1 MLTNAGD
8 IYNKLYYTYKNKYNK
23 KINTLGTKNRIKLD
37 YKKLRHADIYDYPS
51 EEEQEEKQEEQEEK
65 QQEETI
71 SDVNKFN
78 EWINK
83 QETDINLELFKKHF
97 NFQRPSDIFNYLN
110 NINDIEKNSKLV
122 HVIISGL
129 KCLKKEIKKMSEEE
143 RKTEKADKIIKIVEE
158 ILRLYKQKQEG
169 QDIKILTP
177 NQMLSRL
184 LVSLAQLKARNNS
197 EKLKNEI
204 RQLLYFLYR
213 SKNMTKQAYN
223 NLIKPIWI
231 KNTIIAHKIFIMIMI
246 TYGFS

>member
-1 MLTNAGD
+1 MLTNVGD

-23 KINTLGTKNRIKLD
+23 KINTLDTKNKIKLD
-37 YKKLRHADIYDYPS
+37 YKKLRRADIYDYPS
-51 EEEQEEKQEEQEEK
+51 EEEKQEKQGEQEEQEEK

-71 SDVNKFN
+71 SEVNKFN
-78 EWINK
+78 ERINK

-122 HVIISGL
+122 NVIISGL
-129 KCLKKEIKKMSEEE
+129 KDLKKEIKKMSEEE
-143 RKTEKADKIIKIVEE
+143 RKTEKPDKILKIVEE

-169 QDIKILTP
+169 QGIKILTP

-184 LVSLAQLKARNNS
+184 PVSLAQLKARNNS

-204 RQLLYFLYR
+204 RQLLYSLYR

-223 NLIKPIWI
+223 NLIKPI
-231 KNTIIAHKIFIMIMI
+231 
-246 TYGFS
+246 

>member
-1 MLTNAGD
+1 MLINVGD

-23 KINTLGTKNRIKLD
+23 KINTLDTKNRIKLD
-37 YKKLRHADIYDYPS
+37 YKKLRRADIYDYPS
-51 EEEQEEKQEEQEEK
+51 EEEKQEKQGEQEEQEEK

-71 SDVNKFN
+71 SEVNKFN
-78 EWINK
+78 ERINK

-122 HVIISGL
+122 NVIISGL
-129 KCLKKEIKKMSEEE
+129 KDLKKEIKKMSEEV
-143 RKTEKADKIIKIVEE
+143 RKTEKPDKILKIVEE

-169 QDIKILTP
+169 QGIKILTP

-184 LVSLAQLKARNNS
+184 PVSLAQLKARNNS

-204 RQLLYFLYR
+204 RQLLYSLYR

-223 NLIKPIWI
+223 NLIKPI
-231 KNTIIAHKIFIMIMI
+231 
-246 TYGFS
+246 

>member
-1 MLTNAGD
+1 MLTNVGD

-23 KINTLGTKNRIKLD
+23 KINTLDTKNRIKLD
-37 YKKLRHADIYDYPS
+37 YKKLRRADIYDYPS
-51 EEEQEEKQEEQEEK
+51 EEEKQEKQGEQEEQEEK

-71 SDVNKFN
+71 SEVNKFN
-78 EWINK
+78 ERINK

-122 HVIISGL
+122 NVIISGL
-129 KCLKKEIKKMSEEE
+129 KDLKKEIKKMSEEE
-143 RKTEKADKIIKIVEE
+143 RKTEKPDKILKIVEE

-169 QDIKILTP
+169 QGIKILTP

-184 LVSLAQLKARNNS
+184 PVSLAQLKARNNS

-204 RQLLYFLYR
+204 RQLLYSLYR

-223 NLIKPIWI
+223 NK
-231 KNTIIAHKIFIMIMI
+231 AHMN
-246 TYGFS
+246 

>member
-1 MLTNAGD
+1 MLTNVGD

-23 KINTLGTKNRIKLD
+23 KINTLDTKNRIKLG
-37 YKKLRHADIYDYPS
+37 YKKLRRADIYDYPS
-51 EEEQEEKQEEQEEK
+51 EEEQEEKQEEQEE
-65 QQEETI
+65 QEETI
-71 SDVNKFN
+71 SDVNKFS

-83 QETDINLELFKKHF
+83 KETDINLELFKKHF

-122 HVIISGL
+122 NVIISGL
-129 KCLKKEIKKMSEEE
+129 KDLKKEIKKMSEEE
-143 RKTEKADKIIKIVEE
+143 RKTEKPDKILKIVEE

-169 QDIKILTP
+169 QGIKILTP

-184 LVSLAQLKARNNS
+184 PVSLAQLKARNNS

-204 RQLLYFLYR
+204 RQLLYSLYR

-223 NLIKPIWI
+223 NLIKSIWI

>member
-1 MLTNAGD
+1 MLINVGD

-23 KINTLGTKNRIKLD
+23 KINTLDTKNRIKLG
-37 YKKLRHADIYDYPS
+37 YKKLRRADIYDYPS
-51 EEEQEEKQEEQEEK
+51 EEEQEEKQEEQEE
-65 QQEETI
+65 QEETI
-71 SDVNKFN
+71 SDVNKFS

-83 QETDINLELFKKHF
+83 KETDINLELFKKHF

-122 HVIISGL
+122 NVIISRL
-129 KCLKKEIKKMSEEE
+129 KDLKKEIKKMSEEV
-143 RKTEKADKIIKIVEE
+143 RKTEKPDKILKIVEE

-169 QDIKILTP
+169 QGIKILTP

-184 LVSLAQLKARNNS
+184 PVSLAQLKARNNS

-204 RQLLYFLYR
+204 RQLLYSLYR
-213 SKNMTKQAYN
+213 SKNMTEQAYN